1 MIKLNYIIVFLVL
14 TYTSFFSQ
22 TTFSNLDSLL
32 NKNFQSVNN
41 RDVVSY
47 LSVINQKAI
56 FDSNKIEKKSDSLLI
71 LQPFTDAFQDLID
84 NLTDM
89 TSSADFTVEYLD
101 YQLLNKSQKLPENG
115 TIRLHAN
122 MIINNTFSVKMPMTI
137 VVKNDQYS
145 IESPM
150 SVMFLE
156 EK

>member
-56 FDSNKIEKKSDSLLI
+56 FDSKKIEKKSDSLLI